1 MQTNFKKEKMKNLVK
16 CIIVISLVAFSF
28 NVNAQTKAKFGH
40 IDSQELLD
48 AMPGK
53 DSAQIIMEKY
63 QKELESQLEAM
74 QKELETK
81 YNQYMAEQDNIT
93 ELIKKTKVQEL
104 QDLQSRIEQ
113 FQTDA
118 QKQFKEKE
126 ESLLKPIVDQAKA
139 AIEKVAKDNK
149 YTYIFDSGIGVLLY
163 KEDAD
168 DILPLVKKELGIE

>member
-1 MQTNFKKEKMKNLVK
+1 
-16 CIIVISLVAFSF
+16 
-28 NVNAQTKAKFGH
+28 
-40 IDSQELLD
+40 
-48 AMPGK
+48 
-53 DSAQIIMEKY
+53 MEKY

>member
-1 MQTNFKKEKMKNLVK
+1 MKNLLK
-16 CIIVISLVAFSF
+16 CIIIISLVAFSF
-28 NVNAQTKAKFGH
+28 SVNAQTKAKFGH
-40 IDSQELLD
+40 IDSQALLD

-53 DSAQIIMEKY
+53 DTAQIIMEQY

-81 YNQYMAEQDNIT
+81 YNQYMADQDNVT

-104 QDLQSRIEQ
+104 QDLQARIEQ

-126 ESLLKPIVDQAKA
+126 ASLLKPIVDQAKA

-149 YTYIFDSGIGVLLY
+149 YTYVFDSGIGVLLY